1 MRAAFIGFA
10 IMLVLGASGS
20 AAARAFILD
29 AGPSPAPAAAPAETV
44 PPRTDLK
51 LAYQPE

>member
-10 IMLVLGASGS
+10 IMLIFGASGS

-29 AGPSPAPAAAPAETV
+29 TQASSTPAVAPAAETPDTPLV
-44 PPRTDLK
+44 F
-51 LAYQPE
+51 QGE